1 MQKITKIIACLLFGV
16 AIFLLGYAT
25 VTGMT
30 HNYMLFSF
38 LLAAG
43 ICGLFFVSFESRRP
57 ALRDIMPVIIICTL
71 ASAGRVI
78 FGFLP
83 QVQPVTAIVII
94 TGICYGRQTGFLTGA
109 LCALVSN
116 MIMGQG
122 PWTPWQMLAWG
133 IIGWIAGIFGK
144 FSWGKRWIPVLCYG
158 ALSGMLFSMITDIWT
173 VASLGMSIT
182 AASTWMIFVTGFLFN
197 ISHSVGNVIFLL
209 LLYRPMSKKMER
221 MKQKYGVLIS

>member
-94 TGICYGRQTGFLTGA
+94 TGICYGQANRIFNRSP
-109 LCALVSN
+109 LC
-116 MIMGQG
+116 I
-122 PWTPWQMLAWG
+122 G
-133 IIGWIAGIFGK
+133 IQYD
-144 FSWGKRWIPVLCYG
+144 YG
-158 ALSGMLFSMITDIWT
+158 AGTLDTLADASM
-173 VASLGMSIT
+173 
-182 AASTWMIFVTGFLFN
+182 
-197 ISHSVGNVIFLL
+197 GNYWLDCWYIRKIFL
-209 LLYRPMSKKMER
+209 
-221 MKQKYGVLIS
+221 G